1 MADESKIQD
10 TEAEEIEPEADD
22 DENDVE
28 LHGKKDL
35 GGGGVVTLPVQPTD
49 PV

>member
-10 TEAEEIEPEADD
+10 TEAEEIEPGADD
-22 DENDVE
+22 EDDVE

-35 GGGGVVTLPVQPTD
+35 GGGGVVGLPVQPND
-49 PV
+49 PA